1 MGPFLLVSGASGSG
15 KTTLLE
21 RVLPFLVDR
30 HGLRV
35 AVLKNA
41 PHGAD
46 LDRPGS
52 DTARLAGAG
61 AAAVAVAAGTRE
73 ALFAPRP
80 DEDPRSTARRLLP
93 DDCDLYLI
101 EGGKSLPGPKLEVV
115 RSALSR
121 TPVCDPASVL
131 VYVTDVDDLT
141 DDPTL
146 PLDEPDQ
153 VAEFIAA
160 WAGAAPLPVVLRVG
174 DREPACNRFV
184 EATLL
189 RLAAALTADLRRVEP
204 GAPLRVTVF
213 PAGSEPLAELSSGDR
228 RVGLKPFVAA
238 MLAGA
243 LRGFGATLDGGP
255 APHEAFTLDL
265 APWALPQTAGR
276 QARKESV
283 PSRPSGRTSTARS

>member
-21 RVLPFLVDR
+21 RVIPFLVDD

-35 AVLKNA
+35 AVLKHA

-46 LDRPGS
+46 LDRSGS
-52 DTARLAGAG
+52 DTARLGAAG
-61 AAAVAVAAGTRE
+61 AAAVALAAGERE

-80 DEDPRSTARRLLP
+80 DEDPRATARRLLP
-93 DDCDLYLI
+93 DDCDLYLV

-121 TPVCDPASVL
+121 TPVCDPATVL
-131 VYVTDVDDLT
+131 VYVTDVDGLT

-189 RLAAALTADLRRVEP
+189 RLTAALTRDLRRMEP
-204 GAPLRVTVF
+204 GSPTRVTVHPRGSS
-213 PAGSEPLAELSSGDR
+213 PAAELRSGDR
-228 RVGLKPFVAA
+228 VVGLKPFVAA
-238 MLAGA
+238 MVAGT

-255 APHEAFTLDL
+255 ADHEGFTLDL

-276 QARKESV
+276 QARRDSV
-283 PSRPSGRTSTARS
+283 PSRPSGTTSTARS